1 MSYSRRWSTVTSSES
16 YSSLFAYLA
25 SAGATPATEWL
36 KRIVCERTGL
46 SPEEVSVEVDPFGNI
61 NVTCK
66 PKTPMKTVEIVLEP
80 REGSEQ

>member
-1 MSYSRRWSTVTSSES
+1 VTSSES

>member
-1 MSYSRRWSTVTSSES
+1 MTGSES
-16 YSSLFAYLA
+16 FAGLFAHLT
-25 SAGATPATEWL
+25 SAGAAPATEWL

-46 SPEEVSVEVDPFGNI
+46 SPEEVSVEIDPFGNI

-80 REGSEQ
+80 REGGEQ